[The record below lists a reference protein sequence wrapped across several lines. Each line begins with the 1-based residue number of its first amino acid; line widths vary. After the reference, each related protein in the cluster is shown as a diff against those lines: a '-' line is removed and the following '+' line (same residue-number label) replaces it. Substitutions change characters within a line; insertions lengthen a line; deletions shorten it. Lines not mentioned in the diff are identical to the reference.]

1 MEDTEKGGLSSIT
14 PTSSFAQKLQAQTS
28 ESQQILDA
36 HRKRLMDLMSSRKQ
50 MPFDPSMM
58 ALAAGLL
65 APTKTGGFGESLG
78 YGMSGYAAEAE
89 KQFRRE
95 QEEAKLAYEL
105 EVGAQ
110 QQKRELMGQQLM
122 AEMFGGE
129 EPAPVPQVA
138 KAEVPPA
145 APPAAKVEA
154 VAAPAEAPA
163 EVPVEVVQSAQAQTA
178 QAAKALD
185 MPELALPA
193 VPRNKIARMT
203 DEQIAMLKSFNPS
216 MGKILEEYRKA
227 FRENRQLQ
235 ISEVNLGRQL
245 QELELAKRKDIR
257 EEKDIGF
264 KERKL
269 KVDEAS
275 IENSLPG
282 VGNIKMPK
290 SFWDELDSLSKS
302 EDFNFEKLLNFYR
315 SKNLPVNTTVDA
327 ETGKLRFM
335 TENERNV
342 KAKKDEARFTQTPI
356 KRQIPEY
363 SAGEFDITPVDYSDY
378 LEARR
383 KGPNALQHWFNGSQF
398 SGVVIP
404 GATIGT
410 KLNSPEL
417 TNPPPVSD
425 AAPKPETAEKPAAEP
440 SVSKEVAPVPAPADK
455 RVVVEAAPPSSG
467 TAGTTTVLPK
477 AGSGRVLSAQ
487 DLERQRREEQL
498 NEEIRKR
505 KEEER
510 IVTEEAAKRDRTK
523 EEVKIDVE
531 LGTNIMKEGTNAQ
544 NIRIIAKDLKSIATS
559 NPKILDV
566 MQDTDIKDSLARTIS
581 SGIITPWGSV
591 SIDPKD
597 LYVAVN
603 NFADKNKDKIITKAD
618 RDAYSLFLRN
628 IAQLT
633 ILERRMSRGEGAISD
648 KETGLFQQV
657 NVLPSDS
664 ALAVRLKAELI
675 EERANVTEQVG
686 DAFYKYKKKTG
697 GSYED
702 FTHSS
707 EFMDIKKGY
716 EKKLDR
722 IRDAN
727 AKLLGGVSAP
737 TSQAVPQ
744 TAIPPEAVKKLKEN
758 VETPFKNGQVW
769 TLKDGKPIRIR

>member
-138 KAEVPPA
+138 KAEAPPA

-154 VAAPAEAPA
+154 TAEAPAAAPA
-163 EVPVEVVQSAQAQTA
+163 EVPVEVTQSAQAQTA

-193 VPRNKIARMT
+193 IPRNKIARMT

-245 QELELAKRKDIR
+245 QELELAKRKDVR
-257 EEKDIGF
+257 EEKKIGF
-264 KERKL
+264 EQREVEVK
-269 KVDEAS
+269 EAS
-275 IENSLPG
+275 VPGNLPG
-282 VGNIKMPK
+282 VGEYKMPLSRWK
-290 SFWDELDSLSKS
+290 ELDSLTKSK
-302 EDFNFEKLLNFYR
+302 DFNKLLNFYR
-315 SKNLPVNTTVDA
+315 ENNLPVNTIADP

-342 KAKKDEARFTQTPI
+342 KAKKDEARFTQ
-356 KRQIPEY
+356 KQEKYQIPEY
-363 SAGEFDITPVDYSDY
+363 GVGEFNLTPVQYDDY
-378 LEARR
+378 LTA
-383 KGPNALQHWFNGSQF
+383 KAQAIKFKDPNILQHWFNSSPF
-398 SGVVIP
+398 SGFVVS

-417 TNPPPVSD
+417 TNPQPVSE

-440 SVSKEVAPVPAPADK
+440 SVSKEAAPAPAPAPADK
-455 RVVVEAAPPSSG
+455 RVVAEAAPPTSG
-467 TAGTTTVLPK
+467 TAGATNIVPK
-477 AGSGRVLSAQ
+477 VGTGTGRVLSAQ
-487 DLERQRREEQL
+487 DLERQMKAEEQQREFQRL
-498 NEEIRKR
+498 Q
-505 KEEER
+505 
-510 IVTEEAAKRDRTK
+510 EEARLAEEKRQREAQARLK
-523 EEVKIDVE
+523 EAQPIEESKKTAEV
-531 LGTNIMKEGTNAQ
+531 NIEAEKRYSEVAFEASNTFNTANRVTSLINDPRYSGAQGYFSKPGFTNAMVTFLD
-544 NIRIIAKDLKSIATS
+544 NGFKVGNWTIGFPAVGEALKKLGMTQDEVNAEAA
-559 NPKILDV
+559 ILR
-566 MQDTDIKDSLARTIS
+566 DTGELSL
-581 SGIITPWGSV
+581 
-591 SIDPKD
+591 
-597 LYVAVN
+597 
-603 NFADKNKDKIITKAD
+603 KA
-618 RDAYSLFLRN
+618 SKGLH
-628 IAQLT
+628 Q
-633 ILERRMSRGEGAISD
+633 GAISD
-648 KETGLFQQV
+648 FERKLFGQISGSASTPLIAMKSLMEFTKAQAVYDQELYKAFQV
-657 NVLPSDS
+657 WRDKNPSMIATRFMGS
-664 ALAVRLKAELI
+664 PEQKKAEAAYYKQLQNI
-675 EERANVTEQVG
+675 QSIYFGTKSSSSAQSGSDRGTAPRDQK
-686 DAFYKYKKKTG
+686 DADNKARNK
-697 GSYED
+697 
-702 FTHSS
+702 
-707 EFMDIKKGY
+707 
-716 EKKLDR
+716 
-722 IRDAN
+722 
-727 AKLLGGVSAP
+727 
-737 TSQAVPQ
+737 
-744 TAIPPEAVKKLKEN
+744 
-758 VETPFKNGQVW
+758 FK
-769 TLKDGKPIRIR
+769 